1 MTTMVKLLYIAIICL
16 MSLMT
21 KEVLC
26 KVFDA
31 CHFALLQEKSLRQRQ
46 LDVLHENSE
55 VCGLTILQEP
65 SEHHGQLAVYLGNP
79 LLEFNNQV
87 NH

>member
-1 MTTMVKLLYIAIICL
+1 MELRRRVMQRIRRLPFRTP
-16 MSLMT
+16 SR
-21 KEVLC
+21 
-26 KVFDA
+26 
-31 CHFALLQEKSLRQRQ
+31 KSLRQRQ

-65 SEHHGQLAVYLGNP
+65 SEHHGQLAIYLGNP